1 LNELLHP
8 VIDPR
13 TVKTIKNI
21 KGGIAGSTGAAIG
34 RVFFFTPKILEE
46 YKKAIMTGGDTN
58 LILVLVSSYA
68 EDVKA
73 IEVAQAVITTEGGF
87 SSHAPVVA
95 RSLGK
100 VAMVQPEMKI
110 KSNTFTIA
118 GTTVKEGDYI
128 SLNVPYYEEPT
139 LYLGKIGLIEPDFKN
154 NGLLE
159 FLNVVEKYIKDFN
172 VRANAD
178 QGRDA
183 LVSKD
188 FKADGIGLCRTE
200 HMFFNEK
207 KDYEVQGDDYCR

>member
-1 LNELLHP
+1 MH
-8 VIDPR
+8 
-13 TVKTIKNI
+13 
-21 KGGIAGSTGAAIG
+21 
-34 RVFFFTPKILEE
+34 
-46 YKKAIMTGGDTN
+46 GGDTN

-73 IEVAQAVITTEGGF
+73 IEVAQGVVTCEGGF

-110 KSNTFTIA
+110 KGNSFTLS
-118 GTTVKEGDYI
+118 GKTVNEGDYI
-128 SLNVPYYEEPT
+128 SMNVPYYDDPT
-139 LYLGKIGLIEPDFKN
+139 LYLGKVELIEPDFRK
-154 NGLLE
+154 NGLFDFLE
-159 FLNVVEKYIKDFN
+159 IVEKYIKDFN
-172 VRANAD
+172 VRSNAD

-183 LVSKD
+183 VLSKD

-207 KDYEVQGDDYCR
+207 NYEIQRNDYR